1 MSNTNFPE
9 LVNFIQECDVKL
21 FEEGCNSII
30 DVIGKFIE
38 NNDDDSAFYIVNIKK
53 IVEQYEK
60 WTEQLPRV
68 KPFYAVKC
76 NPNPVITK
84 LLNGFNIGFDCASK
98 NEISQIISQGTKPED
113 VIFANP
119 CKASG
124 QIKFARSEDVDLMTF
139 DDVHEL
145 YKIKLYH
152 PHAKLVLRIAVD
164 ESKSMCKFNCKFGAT
179 PSEIKNIL
187 NIAKSLELNIVGVS
201 FHVGSNCLDAKTY
214 YTALEDVKKV
224 FTMASEN
231 GFAFELVDIGGGF
244 PGYDK
249 EGGITFEE
257 IAEQINK
264 GIDDFFPEEGIEF
277 IAEPGRY
284 FVCSSHT
291 LVTNIIGKKKL
302 GDKFT
307 YYLNDGI
314 YGSFNCVYFDN
325 AKPVIMPY
333 NERDG
338 KQYESTVFGP
348 TCDSI
353 DIISES
359 CQLPDLAIGEW
370 VYVENFGAYTIA
382 AASTFNGFQQTRCVY
397 CFV

>member
-1 MSNTNFPE
+1 MSNPE
-9 LVNFIQECDVKL
+9 LVTFLQECDVKI
-21 FEEGCNSII
+21 FDEGCNNVI

-38 NNDDDSAFYIVNIKK
+38 NNEDEGAFYIVNIKK

-60 WTEQLPRV
+60 WVEHLPRV
-68 KPFYAVKC
+68 RPFYAVKC
-76 NPNPVITK
+76 NPNPIITK

-98 NEISQIISQGTKPED
+98 NEISQIISQGTNPED

-164 ESKSMCKFNCKFGAT
+164 DSKSICKFNCKFGAHQD
-179 PSEIKNIL
+179 EIKHIL
-187 NIAKSLELNIVGVS
+187 NIAKSLDLNVTGVS
-201 FHVGSNCLDAKTY
+201 FHVGSNCSDAKTFY
-214 YTALEDVKKV
+214 NALNEVKKV
-224 FTMASEN
+224 FDMASEI
-231 GFAFELVDIGGGF
+231 GFSFNLVDIGGGF

-249 EGGITFEE
+249 EGDVTFEDITKE
-257 IAEQINK
+257 INR
-264 GIDDFFPEEGIEF
+264 GLCDFFPDETIQI

-291 LVTNIIGKKKL
+291 LVTNVIGKKKI
-302 GDKFT
+302 GDKFI

-314 YGSFNCVYFDN
+314 YGSFNCVYFDHV
-325 AKPVIMPY
+325 KPNIMPY

-338 KQYESTVFGP
+338 KLYESTVFGP
-348 TCDSI
+348 TCDSV

-359 CQLPDLAIGEW
+359 SQLPDLAIGEW

>member
-1 MSNTNFPE
+1 MRDFPE

-21 FEEGCNSII
+21 FEEGCNNTI
-30 DVIGKFIE
+30 DVISKFIE
-38 NNDDDSAFYIVNIKK
+38 NNEDDSAFYIVNIKK

-60 WTEQLPRV
+60 WVDLLPRV
-68 KPFYAVKC
+68 KPFYALKC

-84 LLNGFNIGFDCASK
+84 LLNTFNIGFDCASK
-98 NEISQIISQGTKPED
+98 NEISQVISHDADPSRI
-113 VIFANP
+113 IFANP

-152 PHAKLVLRIAVD
+152 PHAKLVLRITVD
-164 ESKSMCKFNCKFGAT
+164 DSKSVCKFNCKFGASST
-179 PSEIKNIL
+179 EIKHIL
-187 NIAKSLELNIVGVS
+187 KIAKSLDLNVMGVS
-201 FHVGSNCLDAKTY
+201 FHVGSNCSDAKTY

-224 FTMASEN
+224 FEMAVEEGFTMT
-231 GFAFELVDIGGGF
+231 LVDIGGGF

-249 EGGITFEE
+249 DGAVTFEDITKE
-257 IAEQINK
+257 INRGLDE
-264 GIDDFFPEEGIEF
+264 FFPSEDIEI

-291 LVTNIIGKKKL
+291 LVTNIIGKKKI
-302 GDKFT
+302 GDKFI

-314 YGSFNCVYFDN
+314 YGSFNCVYFDH
-325 AKPVIMPY
+325 AKPLIMPY

-338 KQYESTVFGP
+338 KLYESTVFGP

-353 DIISES
+353 DIISEN

>member
-1 MSNTNFPE
+1 MSSTNFPE

-60 WTEQLPRV
+60 WSEHLPRV

-164 ESKSMCKFNCKFGAT
+164 ESKSMCKFNCKFGANQ
-179 PSEIKNIL
+179 SEIKNIL

-224 FTMASEN
+224 FIIAGEN
-231 GFAFELVDIGGGF
+231 GFSFNLVDIGGGF

-249 EGGITFEE
+249 EGEVTFEE
-257 IAEQINK
+257 MAEQINK

-302 GDKFT
+302 CDKFT

-370 VYVENFGAYTIA
+370 VYVENFGAYTSA

>member
-30 DVIGKFIE
+30 DVIGKSIE

-164 ESKSMCKFNCKFGAT
+164 DSKSMCKFNCKFGAT

-214 YTALEDVKKV
+214 YTALEEVKKV
-224 FTMASEN
+224 FIIAGEN
-231 GFAFELVDIGGGF
+231 GFTFNLVDIGGGF

-249 EGGITFEE
+249 EGVVTFEE

-370 VYVENFGAYTIA
+370 VYVENFGVYTIA

>member
-1 MSNTNFPE
+1 MSSTNFPE

-60 WTEQLPRV
+60 WTEHLPRV

-152 PHAKLVLRIAVD
+152 PHAKLVLRITVD
-164 ESKSMCKFNCKFGAT
+164 ESKSVCKFNCKFGAT

>member
-1 MSNTNFPE
+1 MSSTNFPE

-60 WTEQLPRV
+60 WSEHLPRV

-164 ESKSMCKFNCKFGAT
+164 ESKSMCKFNCKFGANQ
-179 PSEIKNIL
+179 SEIKNIL

-214 YTALEDVKKV
+214 YTALEEVKKV
-224 FTMASEN
+224 FIIAGEN
-231 GFAFELVDIGGGF
+231 GFAFNLVDIGGGF

-249 EGGITFEE
+249 EGEVTFEE
-257 IAEQINK
+257 MAEQINK

-370 VYVENFGAYTIA
+370 VYVENFGAYTSA